1 MQEKLEKKVV
11 QVLEKIWHVLCGK
24 KILFGQEVLTDEKK
38 ILDYHIS
45 KHLHRYFL
53 TVCICTVA
61 ERNGL
66 K

>member
-38 ILDYHIS
+38 NPGLS
-45 KHLHRYFL
+45 HLQTF
-53 TVCICTVA
+53 A
-61 ERNGL
+61 
-66 K
+66 